1 MISTVDLAGDV
12 PAYFA
17 LAGLF
22 RAWALIGA
30 RLWSVPLL
38 VPRVFYIAS
47 TALPEDPTSPAGTLG
62 ALRVQRT
69 LPRRCDAAFVY
80 QVILIQSTMLVQPL
94 VITHPMWMRHRQET
108 LS

>member
-1 MISTVDLAGDV
+1 MICTVDFVRDV
-12 PAYFA
+12 PSLFA

-22 RAWALIGA
+22 RAWALIGP

-62 ALRVQRT
+62 AMRVQRT
-69 LPRRCDAAFVY
+69 LPRRCDAAFIY
-80 QVILIQSTMLVQPL
+80 QVILIQSTMPVQPL
-94 VITHPMWMRHRQET
+94 VITHPT
-108 LS
+108 